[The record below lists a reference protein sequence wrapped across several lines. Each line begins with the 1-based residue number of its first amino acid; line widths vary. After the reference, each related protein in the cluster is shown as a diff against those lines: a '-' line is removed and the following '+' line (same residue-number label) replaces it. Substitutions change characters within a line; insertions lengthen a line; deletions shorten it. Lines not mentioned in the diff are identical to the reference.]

1 MSNEGGNPF
10 APVAA
15 GPPGQARWPSDE
27 LYERVVLLGF
37 GISDFEALI
46 DAYGDPDFEET
57 HIMAVGDVELRD
69 LIAQAKGED
78 STAHIPA
85 QLKSDPTAVIGDNYG
100 RDFEISWS
108 IPALLSYVSDDA
120 RRAAWVLAA
129 ERAETRQRSGLVSA
143 LTKIIDHG

>member
-10 APVAA
+10 APVAKGPA
-15 GPPGQARWPSDE
+15 GSAPWPSDE
-27 LYERVVLLGF
+27 LYERLVLLGF

-57 HIMAVGDVELRD
+57 YVYAVGDVHLRD
-69 LIAQAKGED
+69 LVAQAKGED
-78 STAHIPA
+78 SAAHIPA
-85 QLKSDPTAVIGDNYG
+85 QLESDPSAVLGDNYG
-100 RDFEISWS
+100 REFDISWS
-108 IPALLSYVSDDA
+108 IPALLSYVADDA

-129 ERAETRQRSGLVSA
+129 ERAETRQRSGLVNA